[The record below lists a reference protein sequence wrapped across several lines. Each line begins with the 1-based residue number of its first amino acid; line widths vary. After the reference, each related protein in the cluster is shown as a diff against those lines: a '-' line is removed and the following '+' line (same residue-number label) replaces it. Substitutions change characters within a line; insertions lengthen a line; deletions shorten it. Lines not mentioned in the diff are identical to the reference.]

1 MATGL
6 PEGAELQILE
16 ALRDKAYRISG
27 APESVHFD
35 EKVVAVVEY
44 RDGTVLD
51 VIRKTKPFEFS
62 K

>member
-1 MATGL
+1 MKDSGL
-6 PEGAELQILE
+6 PITTIE

-27 APESVHFD
+27 APESVHFE